1 MAHLLIVSATCFI
14 CLDFFRQC
22 LVSLKFQKFYK
33 IPRHIFGR
41 MHGALNVGK
50 KITNCTVCL

>member
-1 MAHLLIVSATCFI
+1 VEFGVEIGNYALFSWGEKFKTFQ
-14 CLDFFRQC
+14 DFPSHQ
-22 LVSLKFQKFYK
+22 
-33 IPRHIFGR
+33 IFER